1 MLRPRLDPGHRH
13 RAPPSLPPVA
23 SLTCITP
30 GGGWSMVSATP
41 SPTFQGCGATASLT
55 EILRG
60 SWLVAAQMCRPSSH
74 EEERP
79 PPCSRGHGGPMRGGS
94 PGSCPGSLRPA
105 TPLGQAV
112 SELFL
117 WPQAESS
124 SASGQRPP
132 SPRTHTSVYTN
143 RSTLQSREGGTRR
156 VPASSGR
163 PRPPWSHRPE
173 GLGAQVVGSSG
184 APPGQRGG
192 GPAAVQLHGARTSWA
207 GGFPGAGRAT
217 KGWAC
222 PDDSLRCDSLG
233 TSS

>member
-1 MLRPRLDPGHRH
+1 
-13 RAPPSLPPVA
+13 
-23 SLTCITP
+23 
-30 GGGWSMVSATP
+30 MVSATP

-74 EEERP
+74 EERP
-79 PPCSRGHGGPMRGGS
+79 PPCSRGHGGPVRGRS
-94 PGSCPGSLRPA
+94 PGSRPGSLRPA

-117 WPQAESS
+117 WPQAELSS
-124 SASGQRPP
+124 VSGQRLP
-132 SPRTHTSVYTN
+132 SPRTHTCVYTN

-184 APPGQRGG
+184 APRGREEGAQLPCSCTGQGRRGQEG
-192 GPAAVQLHGARTSWA
+192 FQVQDEPQKAGPARTTACGVIPS
-207 GGFPGAGRAT
+207 GPRAEPQPH
-217 KGWAC
+217 AEM
-222 PDDSLRCDSLG
+222 
-233 TSS
+233 